1 MRIGH
6 YATDIWAPGGIS
18 SYMRRVGQA
27 QAARGDRVL
36 YAGQIR
42 SDKDLPPGL
51 APHYVPDEA
60 ALFDWVAQEALDV
73 LHVHKPLATV
83 PPPALP
89 ILRTLHDHT
98 ANCPSGTRHLARS
111 ETPCDRVSTLAT
123 CTWGHLVD
131 GCGSRRPQTIR
142 DNFARIRR
150 ERRTL
155 KTVTMHAISAHVKT
169 RMVADGY
176 DAEQIHV
183 LHSPAPSV
191 PPSYTPPPQEGTP
204 RFLFLGRIV
213 PEKGLAPLLRAL
225 TAVAPSVVLDVAGDG
240 YQKPAMETL
249 CSRLGL
255 DDRVT
260 FHGWVGPDRAHE
272 LMTNARAVVFPS
284 LWNEPAGLIT
294 LEAAAAG
301 RAVIA
306 SRAGGIPE
314 YASDE
319 YALLLRPGRTAALAG
334 AISHLATHYDDA
346 VELGQCGRRTVAE
359 QFDMD
364 SFLSGLDAI
373 YNTVRIPSGSV
384 SAS

>member
-18 SYMRRVGQA
+18 SYMRRVGRA
-27 QAARGDRVL
+27 QAARGDSVL
-36 YAGQIR
+36 YAGQVR
-42 SDKDLPPGL
+42 SDENLPSDL
-51 APHYVPDEA
+51 APHYVPDEE
-60 ALFDWVAQEALDV
+60 ALFDWVAHEALDV

-83 PPPALP
+83 PPPDLP

-111 ETPCDRVSTLAT
+111 QTPCDRVSTPAT
-123 CTWGHLVD
+123 CTWGHLID

-142 DNFARIRR
+142 DNFARIQR

-155 KTVTMHAISAHVKT
+155 TTVTMHAISAHVKA

-176 DAEQIHV
+176 DADRVHV
-183 LHSPAPSV
+183 LHSPAPSI
-191 PPSYTPPPQEGTP
+191 PPSYAPPPQEAPP

-225 TAVAPSVVLDVAGDG
+225 TVVAPSVVLDVAGDG
-240 YQKPAMETL
+240 YQKSAMETL
-249 CSRLGL
+249 CTRLGL

-306 SRAGGIPE
+306 SRTGGIPE

-319 YALLLRPGRTAALAG
+319 YALLLPPGRTAALAG

-346 VELGQCGRRTVAE
+346 VDLGRRGRHTVAE
-359 QFDMD
+359 QFTMD

-373 YNTVRIPSGSV
+373 YDTVRVSSCSV
-384 SAS
+384 PAS